1 MQVRF
6 FLDLLETSITIWML
20 DHPVWH
26 ALETD
31 PRKDVQNMYKSKNM
45 KLFTVD
51 KQKDVLES
59 GQAHVATTEVYE
71 LKIKK
76 EVELG
81 LPPSHKRLDET
92 ITWLTYGNH
101 LKLNDVLT
109 ERVLTY
115 LGRMQDSG
123 IVRKILSKYYMSNCK
138 PSILKNI
145 TFLMNSKIF
154 DVLSS

>member
-1 MQVRF
+1 
-6 FLDLLETSITIWML
+6 ML

-81 LPPSHKRLDET
+81 L
-92 ITWLTYGNH
+92 
-101 LKLNDVLT
+101 
-109 ERVLTY
+109 TY

-123 IVRKILSKYYMSNCK
+123 IVCKILSKYYMSNCK